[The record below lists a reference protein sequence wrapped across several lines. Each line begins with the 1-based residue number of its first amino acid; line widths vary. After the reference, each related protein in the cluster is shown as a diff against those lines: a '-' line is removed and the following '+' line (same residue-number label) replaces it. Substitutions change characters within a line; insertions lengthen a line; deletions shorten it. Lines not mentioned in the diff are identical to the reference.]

1 MHQSMG
7 AMEFN
12 YFSKD
17 EYLSTDEKH
26 PNIFESTASYEFKR
40 GGPAYDMFTQ
50 QQSIMPVDG
59 RMTTNAEAIGYV
71 RGREFIGRFF
81 GGALIEYHVQGAPQI
96 RAECAGSVKL
106 SLVI

>member
-1 MHQSMG
+1 
-7 AMEFN
+7 
-12 YFSKD
+12 
-17 EYLSTDEKH
+17 
-26 PNIFESTASYEFKR
+26 
-40 GGPAYDMFTQ
+40 
-50 QQSIMPVDG
+50 MPVDG